1 MEVVEPFTN
10 ALHAT
15 MLDSNRL
22 QSMNKMK
29 LSGRVLRFFYFFIEN
44 LIHHIGDFDSKS

>member
-22 QSMNKMK
+22 QSMNKMQ
-29 LSGRVLRFFYFFIEN
+29 LSERVLQYFYFLIEK
-44 LIHHIGDFDSKS
+44 LKRHIGDFDSKS